1 MAPPVGIFRNRRAR
15 AGGKRINLALQ
26 GGGAHGAFTWGVLDR
41 LLEDGRLSFDGVSG
55 TSAGALNAVALAVG
69 LTQGGCDGARSKLE
83 EMWRA
88 VSEAARYS
96 PLRPLPFEPKLSD
109 ENAEVPVRYIGFD
122 LMTRLFSPYQLNPL
136 DFDPVRE
143 LLERTIDFRRLRR
156 SAQVR
161 LFIAATDVATG
172 NARIFGTREI
182 SVDAVLASAT
192 LPQLHRAVTIGNR
205 HYWDGGYCSN
215 PPILAL
221 VRQCR
226 ADDTLIVQLNPSRD
240 AELPTTAPDIL
251 ARLSTIVFNA
261 PLRREMEMIGLA
273 RAIAR
278 EGFARRGAMTSRL
291 KRHRF
296 HYIEAASVTG
306 KLGPVS
312 KMQPDWELLCYLR
325 DSGRTMAGAW
335 LRKHYEAVGQ
345 GSTADLGAKF

>member
-1 MAPPVGIFRNRRAR
+1 VAIFRDRDAD

-55 TSAGALNAVALAVG
+55 TSAGALNAVTLAAG
-69 LTQGGCDGARSKLE
+69 LAEGGLDGARRKLE

-96 PLRPLPFEPKLSD
+96 PLRPLPYEAKLSD
-109 ENAEVPVRYIGFD
+109 ENADVPVRYVGFD

-136 DFDPVRE
+136 DFNPVRE
-143 LLERTIDFRRLRR
+143 LLERTLDFRRLRR

-172 NARIFGTREI
+172 NARIFGARES
-182 SVDAVLASAT
+182 SVDTVLASAT
-192 LPQLHRAVTIGNR
+192 LPQLHRAVNIGDR

-215 PPILAL
+215 PPILVL
-221 VRQCR
+221 VRHCR
-226 ADDTLIVQLNPSRD
+226 AEDTLIVQLNPSRD
-240 AELPTTAPDIL
+240 AEMPTTAQDIF

-273 RAIAR
+273 RAIAK
-278 EGFARRGAMTSRL
+278 EGFARQ
-291 KRHRF
+291 
-296 HYIEAASVTG
+296 E
-306 KLGPVS
+306 
-312 KMQPDWELLCYLR
+312 Q
-325 DSGRTMAGAW
+325 
-335 LRKHYEAVGQ
+335 
-345 GSTADLGAKF
+345 

>member
-1 MAPPVGIFRNRRAR
+1 
-15 AGGKRINLALQ
+15 
-26 GGGAHGAFTWGVLDR
+26 
-41 LLEDGRLSFDGVSG
+41 
-55 TSAGALNAVALAVG
+55 
-69 LTQGGCDGARSKLE
+69 
-83 EMWRA
+83 
-88 VSEAARYS
+88 
-96 PLRPLPFEPKLSD
+96 
-109 ENAEVPVRYIGFD
+109 
-122 LMTRLFSPYQLNPL
+122 L

-172 NARIFGTREI
+172 NARIFATKEI

-192 LPQLHRAVTIGNR
+192 LPQLHRAVSIGDR

-226 ADDTLIVQLNPSRD
+226 ADDTLIVQLNPTRD
-240 AELPTTAPDIL
+240 AEVPTTAPDIL

-261 PLRREMEMIGLA
+261 PLRREMEMIALA

-296 HYIEAASVTG
+296 HYIEATRVTG

-312 KMQPDWELLCYLR
+312 KIQPDWELLCYLR

-335 LRKHYEAVGQ
+335 LRKHYEAVGRR
-345 GSTADLGAKF
+345 STADLGAKF